1 MKTKL
6 LFIGGCVCLF
16 TQLSYGQSQTNLL
29 KETTL
34 TASLPVELN
43 TQRAKLE
50 AKQAEIDQSVA
61 TSRAQVNKLND
72 EFSVLKEEYLRL
84 LSIELAETSD
94 VHVKE
99 QLQREITRYT
109 QVANSSTH

>member
-1 MKTKL
+1 MKIKL

-29 KETTL
+29 KEPMLTT
-34 TASLPVELN
+34 SLPAELN

-50 AKQAEIDQSVA
+50 AKQAEIDHSVA
-61 TSRAQVNKLND
+61 TSRGQANKLND

-94 VHVKE
+94 VQVKE

>member
-6 LFIGGCVCLF
+6 LFIGGCVCLL

-72 EFSVLKEEYLRL
+72 EFRVLKEEYLRL